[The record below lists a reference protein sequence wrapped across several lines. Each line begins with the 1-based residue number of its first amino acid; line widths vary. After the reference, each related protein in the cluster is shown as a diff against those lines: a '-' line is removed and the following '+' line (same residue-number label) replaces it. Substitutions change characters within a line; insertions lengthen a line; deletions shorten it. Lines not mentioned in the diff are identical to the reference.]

1 MKQTFE
7 AIQTAS
13 QYRGRNVYGGW
24 EPINDPLLGQI
35 TNGNQPDHRFQ
46 APERSNFRA
55 HAHSVSDGLRG

>member
-35 TNGNQPDHRFQ
+35 TNGNQPD
-46 APERSNFRA
+46 ASLSSTGTE
-55 HAHSVSDGLRG
+55 